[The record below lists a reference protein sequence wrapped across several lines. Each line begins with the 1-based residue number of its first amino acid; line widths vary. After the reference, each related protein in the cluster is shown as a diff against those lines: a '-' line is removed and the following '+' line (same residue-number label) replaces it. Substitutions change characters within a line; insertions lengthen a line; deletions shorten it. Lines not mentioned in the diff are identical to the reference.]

1 MTASEQFN
9 RPLWAQQTLLREYFC
24 HIKVKMR
31 GKQCESLWF
40 QHILA
45 YSN

>member
-1 MTASEQFN
+1 MVVLAD
-9 RPLWAQQTLLREYFC
+9 FC